1 MSDGLND
8 LPLWSEPVEP
18 GPRPFLVPDLPPVR
32 STPPPATPTR
42 TPGAA
47 PASALDW
54 ELVRVLRSR
63 AATELSVMDLAADQ
77 QTAAVAIVA
86 DLVQAHTASEMAAGR
101 PAPSPV
107 QATAL
112 ARAVLDAL
120 FGLGRLQPHVD
131 NPQVENIEVYGH
143 DHVLLEMADGSLVD
157 ADPVADTDAE
167 LIETIAF
174 AAARADG
181 SPRPFSEAHPT
192 LHLRLAGGARLAAS
206 YWTTPRPVVVIR
218 LHRLVDVTLTDLV
231 DRDMLDPVMASFLAA
246 SVRAG
251 RSIVVSG
258 PQGGGKT
265 TLVRALCA
273 ELDPDERIGTIETER
288 ELHLHETGRHRRIVA
303 WESRPGSG
311 ERGPDGRM
319 AGEITLAELVEG
331 SLRFNLSRLIVGEV
345 RGREIISM
353 FQAMQSGAGSMST
366 THAPDARAAIERLVT
381 CAMEANA
388 PAEFAYRQVADHIN
402 LIVQI
407 AMRTHTG
414 PGGQR
419 TRTRFVS
426 EVLAVEPGESGR
438 PATTSIWR
446 ADPVSGRAVPGV
458 LPGHLADEL
467 ARFGFDPGH
476 LRRGAAMTPA
486 VLFGAA
492 IGTGLLLI
500 VLGLL
505 PRPADEVP
513 APRRR
518 GPGRWAR
525 MAPGTRRTLAL
536 GCGRGSARGPGDRV
550 DRLGGARPGR
560 GGGPARPAA
569 PRPLRDPHR
578 GARGVGGM
586 DPRPGRCADRGG
598 RPGASADHL
607 RPLRPRT
614 DPGPGHRPGRP
625 TALPHPHRRWP
636 CAASPTTS
644 MTPPPTWSCCR

>member
-32 STPPPATPTR
+32 PTAPPPTPAR
-42 TPGAA
+42 SPGA
-47 PASALDW
+47 PTTESALDW
-54 ELVRVLRSR
+54 ELVRALRSR

-86 DLVQAHTASEMAAGR
+86 DLVAAHTASEMAAGR
-101 PAPSPV
+101 PAPSPA

-143 DHVLLEMADGSLVD
+143 DHVLLEMADGTLVD

-192 LHLRLAGGARLAAS
+192 LHLRLTDGARLAAS

-231 DRDMLDPVMASFLAA
+231 MRDMLDPVMASFLAA

-331 SLRFNLSRLIVGEV
+331 SLRFNLARLIVGEV

-414 PGGQR
+414 PSGQR

-426 EVLAVEPGESGR
+426 EVLAVEPGENGR

-467 ARFGFDPGH
+467 ARFGFDPATFDGG
-476 LRRGAAMTPA
+476 LR
-486 VLFGAA
+486 
-492 IGTGLLLI
+492 
-500 VLGLL
+500 
-505 PRPADEVP
+505 
-513 APRRR
+513 
-518 GPGRWAR
+518 
-525 MAPGTRRTLAL
+525 
-536 GCGRGSARGPGDRV
+536 
-550 DRLGGARPGR
+550 
-560 GGGPARPAA
+560 
-569 PRPLRDPHR
+569 
-578 GARGVGGM
+578 
-586 DPRPGRCADRGG
+586 
-598 RPGASADHL
+598 
-607 RPLRPRT
+607 
-614 DPGPGHRPGRP
+614 
-625 TALPHPHRRWP
+625 
-636 CAASPTTS
+636 
-644 MTPPPTWSCCR
+644 